1 MVLTMN
7 RLKQTDKELIE
18 MMIESFYTEDK
29 MADVVSRFAAKH
41 QKTENSVRT
50 RWNKVRP
57 FYIEIARERGL
68 DDIVEDAKRRS
79 EIAIKNAESRKKNKI
94 ASSVPGNTKKTSIKK
109 QELFDRFNKTD
120 SILDKVEQIQQE
132 TLQHIQISHKTN
144 DARFNGISSMLKL
157 IAEKVEHPKQNSQQ
171 VNGMIEMNK
180 FGQVQSIEMNNEN
193 QLDQDKVL
201 KLIDDYERLENE
213 LKDEMDLRKT
223 GEDLYGELKNEFNS
237 IKNQLDDTKDKLQHQ
252 LDANFKLTANN
263 SELQRQLDKALE
275 ENTKLVNINKLL
287 NKRGLIDRLL
297 NRDIEYNTAI
307 N

>member
-1 MVLTMN
+1 MN

-79 EIAIKNAESRKKNKI
+79 EIAIKNAEARKKNKI
-94 ASSVPGNTKKTSIKK
+94 ASSVPGKIKKTSIKK

-201 KLIDDYERLENE
+201 KLIDDYEKLENE

-223 GEDLYGELKNEFNS
+223 GEDLYSELKNEFNS
-237 IKNQLDDTKDKLQHQ
+237 IKSQLDDTKDKLQHQ
-252 LDANFKLTANN
+252 LDANFKLTAHN

-287 NKRGLIDRLL
+287 NKRGLIGRLL

>member
-79 EIAIKNAESRKKNKI
+79 EIAIKNAESRKKNKMT
-94 ASSVPGNTKKTSIKK
+94 SSVPGKVKKTSIKK

-132 TLQHIQISHKTN
+132 TLQHIQISHRAN

-157 IAEKVEHPKQNSQQ
+157 IAEKVEHLKQNSQQ

-252 LDANFKLTANN
+252 LDANFKLTAHN